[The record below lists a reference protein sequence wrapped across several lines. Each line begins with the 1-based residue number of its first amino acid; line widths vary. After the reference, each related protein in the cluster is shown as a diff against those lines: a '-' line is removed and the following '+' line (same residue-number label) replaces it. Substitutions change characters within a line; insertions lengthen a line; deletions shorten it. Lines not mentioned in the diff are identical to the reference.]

1 MTLSLLQDQ
10 KHHKEEGKHLVE
22 QLTDS
27 NQNPPASTEVYSL
40 LHSRKTQKDMN
51 TKKHELWDEDKK
63 LFESMKGH
71 YQFVNEENFFKNMQ
85 FKQEYECTS
94 LNDLIVSE
102 YENEDEIYIVRE
114 HNEEYVVGHG
124 IGTEK
129 VWFTHQSLLS
139 GCKTPIRL

>member
-1 MTLSLLQDQ
+1 
-10 KHHKEEGKHLVE
+10 
-22 QLTDS
+22 
-27 NQNPPASTEVYSL
+27 
-40 LHSRKTQKDMN
+40 MN

-71 YQFVNEENFFKNMQ
+71 YQSVNEENFFKNMQ

-114 HNEEYVVGHG
+114 YNEEYVVGHG
-124 IGTEK
+124 IETDGVQEEHVMNLSEALALNLKDLGFLNRDVT
-129 VWFTHQSLLS
+129 LLQWLRECDYQVVNYERNYDIIENGKRS
-139 GCKTPIRL
+139 

>member
-1 MTLSLLQDQ
+1 
-10 KHHKEEGKHLVE
+10 
-22 QLTDS
+22 
-27 NQNPPASTEVYSL
+27 
-40 LHSRKTQKDMN
+40 MN

-71 YQFVNEENFFKNMQ
+71 YQSVNEENFFKNMQ

-114 HNEEYVVGHG
+114 YNEEYVVGHG
-124 IGTEK
+124 IETDGVQEEHVMNLSEALALNLKDLGFLNRDVT
-129 VWFTHQSLLS
+129 LLQ
-139 GCKTPIRL
+139 RLRECDYQVVNYERNYDIIENGKRS

>member
-1 MTLSLLQDQ
+1 
-10 KHHKEEGKHLVE
+10 
-22 QLTDS
+22 
-27 NQNPPASTEVYSL
+27 
-40 LHSRKTQKDMN
+40 MN

-71 YQFVNEENFFKNMQ
+71 YQSVNEENFFKNMQ

-114 HNEEYVVGHG
+114 YSEEYVVGHG